1 MKLKTILLL
10 ATAIVGTCL
19 TSCNNKAN
27 PTSNKQ
33 EVKLDALTDGT
44 IVVLYYQ
51 LNDEEFYIPFV
62 RVGDTYQL
70 LEDYWLTRAGEGEDS
85 QKYDITLV
93 HDKSKS
99 YITFYVKE
107 KATGNLVL
115 TAVYD
120 IKSSTLEATAG
131 NKTYKITNVKLDVF
145 GKSDTTLAAALVKG
159 SKVVISVKFY
169 GKTTVFTFI
178 NDGNFACSITGNDVD
193 DFQGSSLKLDGS
205 TLKFHAV
212 NWNDPDC
219 ELEIHFFPE
228 KNTWKFWTV
237 HNAAYDSHT
246 ISVNGT
252 DITTKLKKE

>member
-44 IVVLYYQ
+44 IVVLSFQ
-51 LNDEEFYIPFV
+51 VNGEDFYVPFV
-62 RVGDTYQL
+62 KDGDTYLL
-70 LEDYWLTRAGEGEDS
+70 LEDYLLTRAGEQEAPEN
-85 QKYDITLV
+85 KYEITMV
-93 HDKSKS
+93 HDKAKS
-99 YITFYVKE
+99 FITFYVKE

-120 IKSSTLEATAG
+120 IKTSTLESTVG
-131 NKTYKITNVKLDVF
+131 NKTYKVTNIKLDVS
-145 GKSDTTLAAALVKG
+145 GDSGTLSAALVKG

-237 HNAAYDSHT
+237 HNVAYDSHT